1 LYVGNKIMN
10 WQIRYRV
17 YRQKS
22 TAGRPHYDD
31 FTVEIKPD
39 ESVLDGIE
47 KIWAQ
52 QDRSLTFRHACH
64 HASCG
69 TCGMRVNGVEKLS
82 CVTLIK
88 DVARDGDTL
97 IVEPMRHFPVASD
110 LVVDMGPFFE
120 RMKRAEFSIVRS
132 AEPVLANQRPAP
144 AQEEH
149 FIRFEN
155 CIECGLCV
163 SACPIAG
170 TDETFLGPAAL
181 AGIWRML
188 EEPRGRDTA
197 PLSTLADA
205 AHGAWRCHSALE
217 CTSVCPSNVDPGGK
231 IMQLRRQL
239 IGDSV
244 RSLFG
249 LSR

>member
-1 LYVGNKIMN
+1 MN
-10 WQIRYRV
+10 WQIHYRV

-22 TAGRPHYDD
+22 DAGRPHYED
-31 FTVEIKPD
+31 FTVAIKPD

-52 QDRSLTFRHACH
+52 QDQSLTFRHACH

-69 TCGMRVNGVEKLS
+69 TCGMRVNGIEKLS
-82 CVTLIK
+82 CVTLIQ

-97 IVEPMRHFPVASD
+97 TIEPMRHFPVVSD

-120 RMKRAEFSIVRS
+120 NIKRTEFSIMRS
-132 AEPVLANQRPAP
+132 AEPWLANRRPAP
-144 AQEEH
+144 AAEEN

-181 AGIWRML
+181 AGIWRMI
-188 EEPRGRDTA
+188 EEPRGQNTTTLSKMADT
-197 PLSTLADA
+197 
-205 AHGAWRCHSALE
+205 AHGAWRCHTALE
-217 CTSVCPSNVDPGGK
+217 CTSVCPSNADPGGK

-239 IGDSV
+239 IVD
-244 RSLFG
+244 RLKDLLG
-249 LSR
+249 LPS